1 MDENAPGAQRVA
13 VQRLALFDLEGQ
25 ARMIL

>member
-1 MDENAPGAQRVA
+1 MGENVPGTLREVGQRS
-13 VQRLALFDLEGQ
+13 ALFDLEGQ